1 MADKALKAIGSMGFR
16 RVFLGIMDDKE
27 NVIDVV
33 TIDESSGGT
42 IELKTSGFS
51 GQLNVEYAS
60 NIAYFVSDAGTGTG
74 KIELSMMEMPSD
86 VSTKILGDKVDE
98 NAIYSTTSDVKQ
110 PYVAIIAEAQDL
122 NQKPMWIGV
131 AKAKFATND
140 GNDFK
145 TGEDKGMTPEKP
157 SISGSAI
164 TRRLGKLVK
173 TKASNSNGTTLAQ
186 FANVM
191 FPGFTGDLDSTTQD
205 LDNEGHKTNDGS
217 STTPTANEGATA

>member
-16 RVFLGIMDDKE
+16 RVFLGIMDDQE
-27 NVIDVV
+27 NVIKVI

-74 KIELSMMEMPSD
+74 KIELSMMEIPSD
-86 VSTKILGDKVDE
+86 VSTDILGDTVNEDGV
-98 NAIYSTTSDVKQ
+98 YMTTADVKN

-122 NQKPMWIGV
+122 NQKPMWVGV
-131 AKAKFATND
+131 AKAKFATTD
-140 GNDFK
+140 GNDLK

-157 SISGSAI
+157 SITGSAI
-164 TRRLGKLVK
+164 TRRLKKLVK
-173 TKASNSNGTTLAQ
+173 TKASNSNGTTLSQ
-186 FANVM
+186 FAKVM
-191 FPGFTGDLDSTTQD
+191 FPGYTGDLDASTQT
-205 LDNEGHKTNDGS
+205 LDNEGHKTDG
-217 STTPTANEGATA
+217 TTPTINKGATA

>member
-1 MADKALKAIGSMGFR
+1 MVEKALKAIGSMGFR
-16 RVFLGIMDDKE
+16 RIFLGVMDDNE
-27 NVIDVV
+27 NVIKVV

-74 KIELSMMEMPSD
+74 KIELSMMEIPSD
-86 VSTKILGDKVDE
+86 VSTEILGDTVDE
-98 NAIYSTTSDVKQ
+98 NGIYATTSDVKQ

-131 AKAKFATND
+131 AKAKFATTD

-173 TKASNSNGTTLAQ
+173 TKASNSNGTTLEQ
-186 FANVM
+186 FAKVM
-191 FPGFTGDLDSTTQD
+191 FPGFTGNLDDSTQT
-205 LDNEGHKTNDGS
+205 LDNEGHKTDG
-217 STTPTANEGATA
+217 STTPTEGATA

>member
-1 MADKALKAIGSMGFR
+1 MAVKDLKAIGSMGFR
-16 RVFLGIMDDKE
+16 RIFIGIMDDNE
-27 NVIDVV
+27 NVIKVV

-74 KIELSMMEMPSD
+74 KVELSMMELPSD
-86 VSTKILGDKVDE
+86 VSTEVLGDDVDE
-98 NAIYSTTSDVKQ
+98 NGIYMTTSDVKQ

-122 NQKPMWIGV
+122 NQKPMWIGI
-131 AKAKFATND
+131 AKAKFATTD
-140 GNDFK
+140 GNDLK

-157 SISGSAI
+157 SITGSAI

-186 FANVM
+186 FAKVM
-191 FPGFTGDLDSTTQD
+191 FPGFTGDLDSSTQVIAD
-205 LDNEGHKTNDGS
+205 EGHKTDGS
-217 STTPTANEGATA
+217 TTNEGATA

>member
-1 MADKALKAIGSMGFR
+1 MADKLKAIGSMGFR
-16 RVFLGIMDDKE
+16 RVFLGIMDDNE
-27 NVIDVV
+27 NVIKVI

-74 KIELSMMEMPSD
+74 KIELSMMEIPSD
-86 VSTKILGDKVDE
+86 VSTDILGDTVNEDGV
-98 NAIYSTTSDVKQ
+98 YMTTSDVKQ
-110 PYVAIIAEAQDL
+110 PYVSIIAEAQDL

-131 AKAKFATND
+131 AKAKFATTD

-157 SISGSAI
+157 SITGSAI

-186 FANVM
+186 FAKVM
-191 FPGFTGDLDSTTQD
+191 FPGFTGDLDDSTQN
-205 LDNEGHKTNDGS
+205 LDNEGHKTDG
-217 STTPTANEGATA
+217 STTPTKGATA

>member
-1 MADKALKAIGSMGFR
+1 MADKLKAIGSMGFR
-16 RVFLGIMDDKE
+16 RVFLGIMDDQE
-27 NVIDVV
+27 NVVKVV
-33 TIDESSGGT
+33 TVDENSGGT

-74 KIELSMMEMPSD
+74 KIELSMMEITSE
-86 VSTKILGDKVDE
+86 VSTDILGDTVNEDGV
-98 NAIYSTTSDVKQ
+98 YMTTSDVKQ

-122 NQKPMWIGV
+122 NQNPMWIGI
-131 AKAKFATND
+131 AKAKFATTD

-145 TGEDKGMTPEKP
+145 TAEDKGMTPEKP
-157 SISGSAI
+157 SITGSAI

-186 FANVM
+186 FAKVM
-191 FPGFTGDLDSTTQD
+191 FPGFTGDLDDSTQT
-205 LDNEGHKTNDGS
+205 LDKEGHKTDGS
-217 STTPTANEGATA
+217 TTSEGATA